1 MQQDIGDINLRN
13 AFLIF
18 VQKPYNQLCD
28 PVQLNVFMY
37 KL

>member
-1 MQQDIGDINLRN
+1 MKQDIGDINLWN

-18 VQKPYNQLCD
+18 FQKPYNQLCD
-28 PVQLNVFMY
+28 PVQLNVCMY